1 MASTEQPPKKRKPF
15 EPPQPVAVPVS
26 AEPEPP
32 SPKTTANP
40 PATTLSQ
47 EEIARKRRNQE
58 EIRNFY
64 ESYKRLKYCIGQKDA
79 HLMPELEQAYLSLI
93 TASRGCT
100 SVQRLVAEFVPKYA
114 SYCPTALEAAA
125 KVCINIH
132 NWSMSI
138 INRAEDADG
147 FSFETARACIFGL
160 ATICQAASS
169 ETPTSSVIQGI
180 CSAVF
185 LNVLSFFISSVEG
198 QGIFQIVNKDVTKI
212 YDSPK
217 IFAELKQ
224 KFSDEEEAASVKLS
238 KCRALCILW
247 IFFTCPRNSLAA
259 CFELCSSNSTS
270 AVSNGGQYFLNQ
282 VTARLDPCDVVYP
295 LTGNSD
301 GVKLIGSVE
310 SSSEVKDV
318 TCDGKVSMDS
328 NLPQDAYYGSKSCLL
343 GLVLDKDPSLRPWIF
358 SRVKSISKSASPNV
372 VSDIT
377 SALERIFKSFTE
389 QVKAEDKQV
398 DSDGDDISPSKF
410 IHRQFSVPRTSNQHR
425 ASEVSV
431 REGSYPSDA
440 VDQLSGLHPEHHG
453 SITSETDLR
462 SNTSS
467 NNSGGPRS
475 MDLDSVDH
483 RELSRASSS
492 TPRDLSNNLTPSAM
506 PETSLDLGGNLLN
519 GRNHSANTEIHS
531 SRLENDVPALN
542 ASSSGVNSTF
552 ESPKHHLPSP
562 YPSAGQPSWHFDGD
576 RAAMDVYSASRHLWL
591 GSLGPEA
598 SEAHV
603 KFQFERFGPID
614 NFFCLPFKGFAVIEY
629 KHIMDAIKAREIMRG
644 RSPWGACLLIK
655 FLDIGLGT
663 RGDMNGVAVGSS
675 CHVYVGNIQSQ
686 SDKDEILY
694 ELRKTLFKG
703 PLAVN
708 DLMSEGAFLMEFG
721 TPEEA
726 ATVMAHLRQYRK
738 EKKDFLQTSA
748 VGPVNSM
755 MPVDRS
761 SHGSTSLHVDLR
773 NNNLG
778 NGTASS
784 PHAQTVVG
792 FSHCGKHNTNT
803 MELTSPRINM
813 VNQGAAMQSGYP
825 FQSNWRSFGGQAM
838 LDTGTRKGDT
848 YDARM
853 VMDPS
858 QAGGHI
864 SSGAPEQNWTYRKPE
879 SVPHSTPGSMAC
891 ISAPIHGHNFAP
903 SQTMQASSFMRPV
916 YYPPNSSWDGRGM
929 IHHAPINPISSGGMH
944 SNLHN
949 SAVAP
954 PFLPA
959 SVTPLAQIQGNP
971 LPQHDQMFYV
981 PPPLTT
987 MPAPQPDLVP
997 PLPPQLNMPPPLPQ
1011 RNMPPPLP
1019 PQLNMPPPLPPHPS
1033 LPPPLPMHPELLPP
1047 LPPSPPPLLESQ
1059 PPPPPPPIESLMLG
1073 SGGYWQGA
1081 LSKSGVHYSTV
1092 HARKLHS
1099 DACNYT
1105 DNISEPAEWPTKL
1118 DITKRTDFRHVMS
1131 TFSSTPPHKEKHS
1144 SIHLISLF
1152 MLTLFCERSMSAVPN
1167 FCW

>member
-1131 TFSSTPPHKEKHS
+1131 TFSSTPPHKNGARGSVANWKMDQS
-1144 SIHLISLF
+1144 
-1152 MLTLFCERSMSAVPN
+1152 
-1167 FCW
+1167 